1 MRARHAVQNWFI
13 NNELCDSDLPSQII
27 SPDVTTDQNSARSAE
42 LPRCSTSRQE
52 CPPCLP
58 PLNIHQSR
66 SIQSWV
72 ANPSLQPSLQH
83 PLRTFC
89 FKSVLY
95 LLTTEREDMVSRP
108 SPYNGVSMQ
117 YLVWTMLP
125 PFLKVWCVP
134 IPELWCIVSE
144 L

>member
-1 MRARHAVQNWFI
+1 MLQRTRTQLGQRSFHVAAPVVWNA
-13 NNELCDSDLPSQII
+13 LP
-27 SPDVTTDQNSARSAE
+27 VY
-42 LPRCSTSRQE
+42 LHSRT
-52 CPPCLP
+52 
-58 PLNIHQSR
+58 
-66 SIQSWV
+66 IQSWV